1 MIDLPMADF
10 HGRVLLSRERVRF
23 ADADPYGH
31 LASGAYVN
39 MIMSHR
45 VEVLEDLLG
54 FSIMRYARSG
64 VAFPARNIEIA
75 YLRPAFV
82 GEMLEVGSW
91 LEDLGTSS
99 FEVRAMVVG
108 NRDRQVRAVARIH
121 FVTVD
126 AKTGTAVAVPATLP
140 SSASANPLPD
150 QPVLADYLDTIRGL
164 PERWSSR
171 HAPRSSNE
179 TP

>member
-1 MIDLPMADF
+1 MIDLPMEDF
-10 HGRVLLSRERVRF
+10 RGRVLLSRERVRF

-31 LASGAYVN
+31 LASGRYVD

-45 VEVLEDLLG
+45 VEALEELLG
-54 FSIMRYARSG
+54 FSVMRSASSG

-82 GEMLEVGSW
+82 GDALELGSW
-91 LEDLGTSS
+91 TEEIGGSS

-108 NRDRQVRAVARIH
+108 NSDRVVRALASIH

-126 AKTGTAVAVPATLP
+126 ARTGRAVPVPPALP
-140 SSASANPLPD
+140 SSMTSNPLPL
-150 QPVLADYLDTIRGL
+150 QPLLASYLSTVTGL
-164 PERWSSR
+164 PERWSSK
-171 HAPRSSNE
+171 HAA
-179 TP
+179 TPQS